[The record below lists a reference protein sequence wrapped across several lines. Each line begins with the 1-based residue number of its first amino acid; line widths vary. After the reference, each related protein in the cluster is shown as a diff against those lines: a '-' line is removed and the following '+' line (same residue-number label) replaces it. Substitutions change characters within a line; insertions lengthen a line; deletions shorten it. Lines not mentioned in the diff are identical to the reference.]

1 MGGRCR
7 CVRWQEPLLQAAVP
21 DGRRRCCWRQEPRW
35 AAGAT
40 VPLRMAGDVA
50 AVVTGAHA
58 SCGTAEE
65 LLWAAGAAL
74 AAGGASGRVAAP
86 GGRSRYVGRQE
97 TLLRR

>member
-1 MGGRCR
+1 MGRQEVAGTAAPGGR
-7 CVRWQEPLLQAAVP
+7 AVVP
-21 DGRRRCCWRQEPRW
+21 EPRW

-40 VPLRMAGDVA
+40 VPLRMAEDVA

-58 SCGTAEE
+58 SCGSAGE

-74 AAGGASGRVAAP
+74 AAGGASGRDAAP